1 MKTIEDRLR
10 KIEKLLLTKKEVLT
24 FDEACNYTGISES
37 YMYKLTSARKIPYFK
52 PYGKL
57 IYFKTQEI
65 NEWLLKNPVVM
76 KEDIQS
82 EAIGRTFQF

>member
-82 EAIGRTFQF
+82 EAVKRVFHF

>member
-10 KIEKLLLTKKEVLT
+10 KIEKILLTKKEVLT